1 MKEFGIGMSI
11 VSVGIGLLVGV
22 IYTLVYMYQPIRV
35 YVADTYTK
43 TIVLEKEALGKAQ
56 LLQALN
62 ERKVAVETAKAK
74 DESAK
79 YEAQAEITR
88 AKGVAEANRIIGDS
102 LKSNEAYL
110 RYLWIDKLNENNQ
123 NVIYVPTEAGLPIL
137 EAGKR

>member
-1 MKEFGIGMSI
+1 MKEFGIGAI
-11 VSVGIGLLVGV
+11 ILSVGVAVIMGLIALVQP
-22 IYTLVYMYQPIRV
+22 LKVYL
-35 YVADTYTK
+35 AETYAK
-43 TIVLEKEALGKAQ
+43 TIVVEKDAMGKAQ

-62 ERKVAVETAKAK
+62 ERKVAIETAKAK
-74 DESAK
+74 NESAQ